1 MTVGRPGRMLP
12 LMGSTITTTE
22 TCPAADLELVGALR
36 RGEDWA
42 FESLVEQHE
51 ALMLRVAAGY
61 VRSPAVAQE
70 VVQDTWLSVLRAI
83 GSFEG
88 RSALKTW
95 IFRILVNRAKTR
107 GAGECRSVPF
117 SALGAEDT
125 GERLLDLD
133 ALIDRARVEPDDDG
147 SPERRLISRE
157 TIDHAVRAIEE
168 LPDGQ
173 RQVIAMRDIHG
184 CSSDEVCSALGIT
197 GGNQRVQLHRA
208 RAKVR
213 RELERYFSTAA
224 LQASPS

>member
-1 MTVGRPGRMLP
+1 MLRPMNSSP
-12 LMGSTITTTE
+12 ISE
-22 TCPAADLELVGALR
+22 SCPPEDVRLVEALR
-36 RGEDWA
+36 RGEESA
-42 FESLVEQHE
+42 FTELVDRYERT
-51 ALMLRVAAGY
+51 MLAVASGY
-61 VRSPAVAQE
+61 VRTRAVAQE
-70 VVQDTWLSVLRAI
+70 VVQDTWLNVFRGI
-83 GSFEG
+83 DSFEG

-173 RQVIAMRDIHG
+173 RQVIAMRDI
-184 CSSDEVCSALGIT
+184 
-197 GGNQRVQLHRA
+197 
-208 RAKVR
+208 
-213 RELERYFSTAA
+213 
-224 LQASPS
+224 